1 MNETKK
7 LIGHRSQL
15 NLLLD
20 NYHQRFPHTLLF
32 NGIKGIGKFTTAMI
46 LLEKIYK
53 NKKNKEQFVFTINTD
68 ENKPAMIDDIRSSIN
83 QISLTNSS
91 SNQRSF
97 MIIDNADNLN
107 FNSFNALLK
116 TLEEP
121 PKNTVILIISHDI
134 QKIPKTII
142 SRCTTIKFNCLKKQ
156 EVKEYCDIN
165 KIDSTNFDLEKN
177 YEFYGGSIE
186 KLLFFV
192 NGNGVQLINQLKKIT
207 SKEELVFSEFEE
219 FYSFMSSDYE
229 KYLKIMMNCIFTFQ
243 KNKYLTYY
251 KNKLIIRKILKFFK
265 NIDSFFEQNLN
276 IDKKKELHFLLT
288 EYIST
293 NVNE

>member
-20 NYHQRFPHTLLF
+20 NYYQRFPHTLLF
-32 NGIKGIGKFTTAMI
+32 YGIKGIGKFTTAMFLI
-46 LLEKIYK
+46 EKIYK
-53 NKKNKEQFVFTINTD
+53 NKRNKEQFVFTINTD

-134 QKIPKTII
+134 PKIPKTII

-156 EVKEYCDIN
+156 EVKDYCDIN
-165 KIDSTNFDLEKN
+165 NIDLTNFDLEKN

-192 NGNGVQLINQLKKIT
+192 NGNGVKLINQLKKIT
-207 SKEELVFSEFEE
+207 SKKELVFYEFEE
-219 FYSFMSSDYE
+219 FYRFM
-229 KYLKIMMNCIFTFQ
+229 
-243 KNKYLTYY
+243 
-251 KNKLIIRKILKFFK
+251 
-265 NIDSFFEQNLN
+265 
-276 IDKKKELHFLLT
+276 
-288 EYIST
+288 
-293 NVNE
+293 

>member
-1 MNETKK
+1 
-7 LIGHRSQL
+7 
-15 NLLLD
+15 
-20 NYHQRFPHTLLF
+20 
-32 NGIKGIGKFTTAMI
+32 
-46 LLEKIYK
+46 
-53 NKKNKEQFVFTINTD
+53 
-68 ENKPAMIDDIRSSIN
+68 
-83 QISLTNSS
+83 
-91 SNQRSF
+91 
-97 MIIDNADNLN
+97 MIIDNVDNLN

-134 QKIPKTII
+134 QKIPKTIV

-165 KIDSTNFDLEKN
+165 NIDITNFDLEKN

-192 NGNGVQLINQLKKIT
+192 NGNGVKLINQLKEIT
-207 SKEELVFSEFEE
+207 CKEELVFSEFEE
-219 FYSFMSSDYE
+219 FYSFMSTDYD

-243 KNKYLTYY
+243 KKKYLTYY